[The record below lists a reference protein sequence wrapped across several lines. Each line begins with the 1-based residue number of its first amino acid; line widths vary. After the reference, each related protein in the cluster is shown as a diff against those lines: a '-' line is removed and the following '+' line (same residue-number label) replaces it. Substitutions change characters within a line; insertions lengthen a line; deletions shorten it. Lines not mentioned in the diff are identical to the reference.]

1 MKNPTLLFDLAHNEM
16 LNIES
21 EDFSDFLE
29 LLHSLGFKVKTNDN
43 NNLINKVFQNIEV
56 LILGNPIDDYFS
68 SIEIKNII
76 DFVRS
81 GGRLLIISEYGGDY
95 VQKTNL
101 SDIAGKYFG
110 IFLQKNI
117 VKEYNKINEN
127 CSSILHIQNFQSHK
141 ITRQLR
147 ELVIGGTCSL
157 LLNKNSKPLFFS
169 NNSWTEIYNHSSE
182 QWLRDSKEEQ
192 RQTLAAYSEYG
203 RGKVVVLCDI
213 DIFSNDQNIGLNRL
227 DNRKFIL
234 NLFNW
239 LIEPIRENDVIEW
252 TLNQLGTM
260 THEIKNMNNKINNI
274 IETIT
279 ILEQRISMIEGTKD
293 KSVYKKKMLEKKI
306 Y

>member
-1 MKNPTLLFDLAHNEM
+1 MKKPTLLFDLAHNEM

-43 NNLINKVFQNIEV
+43 NNLIKKVFQNIDV

-68 SIEIKNII
+68 SIEINNII

-81 GGRLLIISEYGGDY
+81 GGRLLITSEYGSDY
-95 VQKTNL
+95 LQKTNL
-101 SDIAGKYFG
+101 NDITGKYFG

-117 VKEYNKINEN
+117 VKEYNKINQN
-127 CSSILHIQNFQSHK
+127 CSSILRIQNFQKHL
-141 ITRQLR
+141 ITKQLR
-147 ELVIGGTCSL
+147 ELVIGGTSSL

-169 NNSWTEIYNHSSE
+169 NNSWTETYNNSTE
-182 QWLRDSKEEQ
+182 QWFRDSKEEQ
-192 RQTLAAYSEYG
+192 SQILAAYSEYG

-213 DIFSNDQNIGLNRL
+213 DIFSNNQNIGLNQL

-239 LIEPIRENDVIEW
+239 LIEPIQENDIIEW
-252 TLNQLGTM
+252 TLNQLGTV
-260 THEIKNMNNKINNI
+260 THEMKKMNNKINNI
-274 IETIT
+274 IETMT
-279 ILEQRISMIEGTKD
+279 ILEQRISNIERTKD
-293 KSVYKKKMLEKKI
+293 KSVYKKKLMEKKI